1 MKIKIHS
8 RNFDEEFRWAL
19 HAMVEHTL
27 AKLVPSKRLRNNL
40 EIDVHL
46 RRHLHEGEAKLHE
59 KADRYRP
66 RKFRVIID
74 HHRLEKDT
82 YGRVKDATEWA
93 HDVLRTLAHE
103 LVHVKQYITG
113 ELTWRKWTWREDSV
127 SFPTNDE
134 GLYWKGLHYEVADLR
149 EYYELPYEIEAYGR
163 ERGLL
168 LSFLAFWK
176 GLIEKFGPFETE

>member
-8 RNFDEEFRWAL
+8 RNYDKEFRWAL
-19 HAMVEHTL
+19 YAMVEFSL

-46 RRHLHEGEAKLHE
+46 KRHSHEGEAKLHE

-66 RKFRVIID
+66 RKFRIIID

-82 YGRVKDATEWA
+82 YGREKNETEWA

-113 ELTWRKWTWREDSV
+113 ELTWRKWTWRKDSV
-127 SFPTNDE
+127 TFSANVD
-134 GLYWKGLHYEVADLR
+134 GLYWKGLHYDATDLR
-149 EYYELPYEIEAYGR
+149 EYFDLPYEIEAYGR
-163 ERGLL
+163 EKGLL
-168 LSFLAFWK
+168 LSFLAFWA
-176 GLIEKFGPFETE
+176 GLIEEFGPVEKD